1 MKTFQYTLSAILL
14 LCLGVSTASAQLG
27 VKAGYN
33 LSSLKY
39 FSDDDMNFN
48 EEFISGYQIGLV
60 YRAALGDALSFQPE
74 VAYYTSGGNADLL
87 SSTIERTYQNLK
99 INALLNL
106 NVIGGN
112 DGIGLHITGGLF
124 GGYAL
129 SAKIKTAGVE
139 TTIDF
144 DDDDDFNRTN
154 VGYIL
159 GAGVKVNR
167 FIVSVRGSFGV
178 TELASFDGLGF
189 SGNANIKSRE
199 YSLVGV
205 LLF

>member
-1 MKTFQYTLSAILL
+1 MKSIQYTLLASILFFF
-14 LCLGVSTASAQLG
+14 STNIASAQLG

-39 FSDDDMNFN
+39 FSDNDENFN
-48 EEFISGYQIGLV
+48 EEFISGYQVGLV
-60 YRAALGDALSFQPE
+60 YHAALGDALSFQPE
-74 VAYYTSGGNADLL
+74 VAYYTSGGNSDFL
-87 SSTIERTYQNLK
+87 SSAIERSYQNLK
-99 INALLNL
+99 VNALLNL
-106 NVIGGN
+106 NVIGSN
-112 DGIGLHITGGLF
+112 DGIGLHVTGGLF
-124 GGYAL
+124 AGYAL
-129 SAKIKTAGVE
+129 SAKIKAAGTE
-139 TTIDF
+139 TTVNF

-159 GAGVKVNR
+159 GAGVKLNK

-189 SGNANIKSRE
+189 TGDASIKSRE
-199 YSLVGV
+199 FSLVGV

>member
-1 MKTFQYTLSAILL
+1 MKTIQNILLATLL
-14 LCLGVSTASAQLG
+14 LCASVNIASAQIG
-27 VKAGYN
+27 IKAGYN

-48 EEFISGYQIGLV
+48 EEFISGYQVGLV

-74 VAYYTSGGNADLL
+74 VAYYTSGGNSDFL
-87 SSTIERTYQNLK
+87 SSAVERTYQNLK
-99 INALLNL
+99 VNALLNL

-112 DGIGLHITGGLF
+112 DGIGLHVTGGIF
-124 GGYAL
+124 AGYAL
-129 SAKIKTAGVE
+129 SAKLKAGGTE
-139 TTIDF
+139 TEIDF
-144 DDDDDFNRTN
+144 DDDEFNRTN

-178 TELASFDGLGF
+178 TEIASFDSPILLSDVSF
-189 SGNANIKSRE
+189 KSRE
-199 YSLVGV
+199 FSLVGV
-205 LLF
+205 LIF